1 MHAVPVFATAAY
13 FKSKKATLVVAFLMS
28 AIGVVSG
35 NPAYM
40 LMDFIAIG
48 AALYICN
55 IVAQTKGKQI
65 RKTNSVSKSQRR
77 QGNNRSNEK
86 HNYLSMT
93 TVIDVTKNDVDPILF
108 DSFDEARIYARDYA
122 KNTGKSAKLRRNGS
136 TWIVERT

>member
-1 MHAVPVFATAAY
+1 
-13 FKSKKATLVVAFLMS
+13 
-28 AIGVVSG
+28 
-35 NPAYM
+35 M

-55 IVAQTKGKQI
+55 IVAQTKGEQI

-77 QGNNRSNEK
+77 QGNNRNNEK
-86 HNYLSMT
+86 HNYIPMT
-93 TVIDVTKNDVDPILF
+93 TVIDVTKNDFDPISF
-108 DSFDEARIYARDYA
+108 DSFDEARICARDYA